1 MRKYDAVI
9 IGSGPNG
16 LAAGIEMSRQGLQ
29 VLILEAQETIGG
41 GMRSG
46 SYTLPGFIH
55 DHCSAVHPAGY
66 LSPYFK
72 TLPLTDFGLEWIH
85 PEISVAHPLENEP
98 AAMLYQ
104 SIEKTSA
111 ELGLDDE
118 NWKNSFSYFVEHG
131 ENLLRD
137 GMGPLQFPKNPFLL
151 ANFGIKG
158 LQSAQNFV
166 QKNLATNRAKAL
178 FAGCAGHSILPLSK
192 RLTAAV
198 GMMFVIQGHLATWP
212 VVKGGTENLAVALKN
227 YFLKLG
233 GEIQTSFRVENFGQ
247 LPEASCYLFDT
258 SPAQLIKI
266 AQDQLPNSYTKKLK
280 NYRYGPGIF
289 KLDWALSGSIPWK
302 DPNCEKASTVHVGGT
317 FAEIARSEATVW
329 KGQHADEPF
338 LILCQQSEIDRSRA
352 PRASHTG
359 YAYCHVPQGSSL
371 DQTAAIENQIERFAP
386 GFKDLI
392 LARKSTNCKEFE
404 NDNPNYLGGAI
415 TGGVADLKQ
424 FFFRPAI
431 KLDPYST
438 PNKKIFICS
447 AATPPG
453 GGVHGMCGYYAARSA
468 LKKVFGK
475 KASTI

>member
-111 ELGLDDE
+111 ELGLDNE

-131 ENLLRD
+131 EKLLRA
-137 GMGPLQFPKNPFLL
+137 GMAPLQFPKNPFLL

-158 LQSAQNFV
+158 LQSAENFV
-166 QKNLATNRAKAL
+166 QKNLVTNRAKAL

-212 VVKGGTENLAVALKN
+212 VIKGGTENLAVALKN
-227 YFLKLG
+227 YF
-233 GEIQTSFRVENFGQ
+233 
-247 LPEASCYLFDT
+247 
-258 SPAQLIKI
+258 
-266 AQDQLPNSYTKKLK
+266 
-280 NYRYGPGIF
+280 
-289 KLDWALSGSIPWK
+289 
-302 DPNCEKASTVHVGGT
+302 
-317 FAEIARSEATVW
+317 
-329 KGQHADEPF
+329 
-338 LILCQQSEIDRSRA
+338 
-352 PRASHTG
+352 
-359 YAYCHVPQGSSL
+359 
-371 DQTAAIENQIERFAP
+371 
-386 GFKDLI
+386 
-392 LARKSTNCKEFE
+392 
-404 NDNPNYLGGAI
+404 
-415 TGGVADLKQ
+415 
-424 FFFRPAI
+424 
-431 KLDPYST
+431 
-438 PNKKIFICS
+438 
-447 AATPPG
+447 
-453 GGVHGMCGYYAARSA
+453 
-468 LKKVFGK
+468 
-475 KASTI
+475 